1 MSKMAS
7 NLIQLQ
13 TLPRGALV
21 EHILAMLA
29 AELIGGA

>member
-1 MSKMAS
+1 MSKMS
-7 NLIQLQ
+7 RDLIYLQ
-13 TLPRGALV
+13 SLPRGALV